1 MIAGGAAASLAAILA
16 AREDRVAR
24 RAAALAARP
33 GRVAISVTPVMPG
46 PVKDCIL
53 SRLIQAAALV
63 EIDRVVGERGW
74 DCELVYRET
83 AATGPEAL
91 LLIAAA
97 PEAVKRATVD
107 LEDRHPLGRL
117 WDLDVSTA
125 DAALSRRDLGLGP
138 RACLVC
144 GEPAH
149 ACARSRA
156 HGVAALI
163 AAIETVV
170 DAWVFLP

>member
-1 MIAGGAAASLAAILA
+1 MIADGAAASLDAILA
-16 AREDRVAR
+16 AREERVAR

-33 GRVAISVTPVMPG
+33 GYAAISLTPVMPG

-53 SRLIQAAALV
+53 SRLVQAAALV
-63 EIDRVVGERGW
+63 ELDRAVADRGW

-83 AATGPEAL
+83 PVTGPEAL
-91 LLIAAA
+91 LLAAA
-97 PEAVKRATVD
+97 PPEAVKRAAME

-117 WDLDVSTA
+117 WDIDVA
-125 DAALSRRDLGLGP
+125 PLSRRDLGLPP
-138 RACLVC
+138 RRCLVC

-156 HGVAALI
+156 HGVADLV
-163 AAIETVV
+163 AAIERRVGS
-170 DAWVFLP
+170 WVFMG